1 MPEKD
6 PNEARW
12 TIGQFSRMTM
22 LSARMLRHYDRIG
35 LLSPGDVDPWNGYR
49 YSSEA
54 EFAPAMVL
62 RRLREA
68 REPHYR
74 AVATLTVPSGPG
86 PADGVVTDILTHL
99 EQL

>member
-1 MPEKD
+1 MNQKKQLSILE
-6 PNEARW
+6 
-12 TIGQFSRMTM
+12 FSRLTGI
-22 LSARMLRHYDRIG
+22 SRDNLRFYDRIG
-35 LLSPGDVDPWNGYR
+35 LLSPGDVDAWNGYR
-49 YSSEA
+49 YYSGA
-54 EFAPAMVL
+54 EVAPALGL

-99 EQL
+99 EHS